1 MQPTSARLQLP
12 LPEIAAICQ
21 RMGVARLAMFGSSL
35 RDDFGPQSDVDV
47 LVHFAGDDA
56 GPWMGK
62 YADLATSLSEL
73 IGRKVDVVSWPGIQ
87 ASRNELRRNS
97 ILRTA
102 KVVYEQG

>member
-1 MQPTSARLQLP
+1 MQPTSDRLQLP

-56 GPWMGK
+56 GPWAGCSGLGRAVCRVLLRYMP
-62 YADLATSLSEL
+62 L
-73 IGRKVDVVSWPGIQ
+73 IGVCLG
-87 ASRNELRRNS
+87 ARR
-97 ILRTA
+97 
-102 KVVYEQG
+102 